1 MIMKAENSHDLLGK
15 FRVSLEEG
23 LRTRDAGDINTS
35 LRAGENKVRCPSSIS
50 EIWGGGGRDEFLLL
64 KAFCSSQS
72 LNRLDASH
80 PLWGR

>member
-50 EIWGGGGRDEFLLL
+50 EIWGGGEG
-64 KAFCSSQS
+64 
-72 LNRLDASH
+72 
-80 PLWGR
+80 